1 MSEPLKHISPTSF
14 LSHSNT
20 ILGASNAKKIFSA
33 YDITSSIHPNA
44 FWTKLMYLMGDIMFS
59 EPSHKFVNYLA
70 SQPSTHKKHAYRY
83 TMTMRNPFPGSNL
96 HQIPGHHFVDLLFL
110 FQTLRE
116 RYPTKR
122 LRNLS
127 EEFGKAWLRFGVGKI
142 PWPEFKKGEG
152 EEKIMVFN
160 GVDGCS
166 LRTREEDEGLS
177 ARSEEGER
185 RYKGWDAIAD
195 VFTNLAKGKNGAEG
209 AEDARLAWG
218 PDGGLFRLI
227 GLNGPYGVVI
237 P

>member
-116 RYPTKR
+116 RSAICNATRKSVVR
-122 LRNLS
+122 QKIRVRCLMLSGTIQHHLRN
-127 EEFGKAWLRFGVGKI
+127 
-142 PWPEFKKGEG
+142 
-152 EEKIMVFN
+152 
-160 GVDGCS
+160 C
-166 LRTREEDEGLS
+166 
-177 ARSEEGER
+177 
-185 RYKGWDAIAD
+185 
-195 VFTNLAKGKNGAEG
+195 
-209 AEDARLAWG
+209 
-218 PDGGLFRLI
+218 
-227 GLNGPYGVVI
+227 
-237 P
+237 